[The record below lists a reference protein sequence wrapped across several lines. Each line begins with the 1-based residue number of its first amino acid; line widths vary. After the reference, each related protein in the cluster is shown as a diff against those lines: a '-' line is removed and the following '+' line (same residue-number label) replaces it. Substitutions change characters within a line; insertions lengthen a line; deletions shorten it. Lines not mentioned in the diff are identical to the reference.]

1 MKNYITLFQSKKPLT
16 ENHPIQSGVIRIN
29 EPLPAGDY
37 EFGIYDKVSKTGNS
51 YRSGQIRPVFK
62 KVAPT
67 PHEPK
72 EPENN
77 FNAGLNDDDDIP
89 F

>member
-1 MKNYITLFQSKKPLT
+1 MKNYIKLFQSKKPLT
-16 ENHPIQSGVIRIN
+16 DKHPVQSGVITIN

-37 EFGIYDKVSKTGNS
+37 EFGLYDEISKKGNP
-51 YRSGQIRPVFK
+51 YRGGTIRPAFK
-62 KVAPT
+62 KEAKSFS
-67 PHEPK
+67 EPK

-77 FNAGLNDDDDIP
+77 FNPNIEDEEIP